1 MSTPMV
7 ISSAPSMTRA
17 RPPITMNE
25 TRCRSSTLRTARGSN
40 VEARAGLTSSRSSG
54 APGGAPAAIGG
65 ASAAEPSPPPR
76 RPQPRGWRRRERS
89 HRREPAGE
97 ASRSS
102 VRRRRAP
109 SARSARDGEHLR
121 PAERGEPRAQARRD
135 LRGGRCGQRFRP
147 PRLNRNRSPRLIAIS
162 RENGGGGNRTRVRD
176 RTGQSV
182 YKLRLPFAFTRRPVD
197 SRPTAG
203 LAILRCR
210 TSGDWLS
217 FGAEP
222 VF

>member
-1 MSTPMV
+1 MDVTYVRDQPMGV
-7 ISSAPSMTRA
+7 HGLHDWWYG
-17 RPPITMNE
+17 
-25 TRCRSSTLRTARGSN
+25 CLR
-40 VEARAGLTSSRSSG
+40 RAGVAEGVTRGERMHKARHTAGQRMLDRTRGNLKAVQRLLGHASIQTTADIYTDWDVDQLADVMRDIV
-54 APGGAPAAIGG
+54 AA
-65 ASAAEPSPPPR
+65 
-76 RPQPRGWRRRERS
+76 REQ
-89 HRREPAGE
+89 REP
-97 ASRSS
+97 RI
-102 VRRRRAP
+102 VP
-109 SARSARDGEHLR
+109 TMHL
-121 PAERGEPRAQARRD
+121 QA
-135 LRGGRCGQRFRP
+135 LQTGKG
-147 PRLNRNRSPRLIAIS
+147 
-162 RENGGGGNRTRVRD
+162 GGGGNRTRVRD

>member
-1 MSTPMV
+1 MNRGVRTTIPLTPL
-7 ISSAPSMTRA
+7 
-17 RPPITMNE
+17 
-25 TRCRSSTLRTARGSN
+25 LRQ
-40 VEARAGLTSSRSSG
+40 LF
-54 APGGAPAAIGG
+54 
-65 ASAAEPSPPPR
+65 PPPLGKT
-76 RPQPRGWRRRERS
+76 PAKRGL
-89 HRREPAGE
+89 
-97 ASRSS
+97 
-102 VRRRRAP
+102 
-109 SARSARDGEHLR
+109 D
-121 PAERGEPRAQARRD
+121 
-135 LRGGRCGQRFRP
+135 
-147 PRLNRNRSPRLIAIS
+147 
-162 RENGGGGNRTRVRD
+162 GGGGNRTRVRD